1 MRRKRGEER
10 RVRMGCRLFVKAS
23 GGVGMRG
30 GVCGA
35 CLVNEMGV
43 VGEDEYEFVMMAA
56 SVKTSRE

>member
-1 MRRKRGEER
+1 
-10 RVRMGCRLFVKAS
+10 
-23 GGVGMRG
+23 MRG